1 VFALRDVLVFFRLF
15 FEGNSCQ
22 PIIANANIGEE
33 EFKRDIP
40 KTRVILE
47 KKYFLLQ
54 CSLLL
59 LFNKAFNIIL
69 LFNMENRQIR

>member
-22 PIIANANIGEE
+22 PTIANANIGEE

-40 KTRVILE
+40 KTRVIPE
-47 KKYFLLQ
+47 KKYFLMQ
-54 CSLLL
+54 YSLLL
-59 LFNKAFNIIL
+59 LFYKALDYLNI
-69 LFNMENRQIR
+69 